1 MEKRASAALP
11 HGRSHPRSAA
21 AHFRSRRSRIFS
33 ALGGVPVFSAQGR
46 SVWFLVTPTDMRPS
60 SGPRSRTFGR
70 PPPWL
75 DGAPIPGSMA
85 PRSLARWRPDPW
97 LDGAPIPGSM
107 APRAPPRSWRRN
119 GRGLAKARRAL
130 TLRRGEHPGNAR
142 LQRARRNLRRADP
155 GAATGRRWRS
165 RRGPPVVTGPMVGV
179 DGTRMIGN

>member
-21 AHFRSRRSRIFS
+21 AHFRSRRSRRSRIFS

-85 PRSLARWRPDPW
+85 PR
-97 LDGAPIPGSM
+97 
-107 APRAPPRSWRRN
+107 APPRSWRRN

-155 GAATGRRWRS
+155 GPATGRRWRS